1 MTLDEILKEIEKAE
15 TFVVLA
21 HENPDGDAI
30 GSCLGMCSFL
40 KELGKND
47 IDVLFKEYPENFNF
61 LPNSDMI
68 KPNPSHEKYDMAIV
82 LDCPNSDRVWKDYR
96 DFIETAKVSVQFDH
110 HLRNAMFGD
119 YNVVNPVAPACSQII
134 VSSLEYLKIDISKD
148 VATCLLAGIITDT
161 GGFRFNS
168 TTAETF
174 EFAAWCLSKGINV
187 SKVYKE
193 AMMTKTKTQFKAEKL
208 ALDRLQ
214 FFADDKITFTY
225 ITKKD
230 IDELGIKSGE
240 LDGIAGIGVTIKDV
254 EVAISAREKD
264 DGFKISFRSNNID
277 VADICMLF
285 GGGGHKLAA
294 GCQIDSNN
302 IEEVKKAVVEETIKH
317 LEK

>member
-1 MTLDEILKEIEKAE
+1 MTLDEILKEINKAE
-15 TFVVLA
+15 TFVILA

-30 GSCLGMCSFL
+30 GSCLGMCTFL
-40 KELGKND
+40 KELGKSD
-47 IDVLFKEYPENFNF
+47 IDVLFKDFPETFKF
-61 LPNSDMI
+61 LPNFEII
-68 KPNPSHEKYDMAIV
+68 KSEPSYEKYDMAIV
-82 LDCPNSDRVWKDYR
+82 LDCPNTDRVGKEYR
-96 DFIETAKVSVQFDH
+96 KFIENAKVRVQFDH
-110 HLRNAMFGD
+110 HLRNSMFGD
-119 YNVVNPVAPACSQII
+119 YNVVNPVAPACAQIL

-168 TTAETF
+168 TTTETF

-187 SKVYKE
+187 SKIYKE
-193 AMMTKTKTQFKAEKL
+193 AMMTKTKSQFNAEKL

-214 FFADDKITFTY
+214 FFDDDKITFTY

-230 IDELGIKSGE
+230 IEELGIKAGE
-240 LDGIAGIGVTIKDV
+240 LEGIAGIGVTIENV
-254 EVAISAREKD
+254 EVAIFAREKD

-294 GCQIDSNN
+294 GCQIDTNN
-302 IEEVKKAVVEETIKH
+302 IEEVRKAVVSETMKH
-317 LEK
+317 LK

>member
-21 HENPDGDAI
+21 HENPDGDAV
-30 GSCLGMCSFL
+30 GSALGVCTFL
-40 KELGKND
+40 KELGKTD
-47 IDVLFKEYPENFNF
+47 IDVLFKEYPETFNF

-68 KPNPSHEKYDMAIV
+68 KQESTFERYDMAIV
-82 LDCPNSDRVWKDYR
+82 VDCPNSDRVSKEYR
-96 DFIETAKVSVQFDH
+96 LFIENAKIIVQFDH
-110 HLRNAMFGD
+110 HLRNSMFGD
-119 YNVVNPVAPACSQII
+119 YNVVNPVAPACSQIL
-134 VSSLEYLKIDISKD
+134 VSALEYLKIDISKD

-187 SKVYKE
+187 AKVYKE
-193 AMMTKTKTQFKAEKL
+193 AMMTKTITQFKAEKL
-208 ALDRLQ
+208 ALDRLE
-214 FFADDKITFTY
+214 FFNDDKITFTY
-225 ITKKD
+225 ITKQD

-240 LDGIAGIGVTIKDV
+240 LDGIAGVGITIKDV
-254 EVAISAREKD
+254 EVAIFAREKD

-277 VADICMLF
+277 VSDICMLF

-294 GCQIDSNN
+294 GCQIDSS
-302 IEEVKKAVVEETIKH
+302 IEEVRKAVVEETIKH
-317 LEK
+317 LK

>member
-1 MTLDEILKEIEKAE
+1 MTLDEILKEINKAE
-15 TFVVLA
+15 TFVILA

-30 GSCLGMCSFL
+30 GSCLGMCTFL
-40 KELGKND
+40 KELGKSD
-47 IDVLFKEYPENFNF
+47 IDVLFKDFPETFKF
-61 LPNSDMI
+61 LPNFEMI
-68 KPNPSHEKYDMAIV
+68 KSEPSYEKYDMAIV
-82 LDCPNSDRVWKDYR
+82 LDCPNTDRVGKEYR
-96 DFIETAKVSVQFDH
+96 KFIENAKVRVQFDH
-110 HLRNAMFGD
+110 HLRNSMFGD
-119 YNVVNPVAPACSQII
+119 YNVVNPVAPACAQIL

-168 TTAETF
+168 TTTETF

-187 SKVYKE
+187 SKIYKE
-193 AMMTKTKTQFKAEKL
+193 AMMTKTKSQFNAEKL

-214 FFADDKITFTY
+214 FFDDDRITFTY

-230 IDELGIKSGE
+230 IEELGIKAGE
-240 LDGIAGIGVTIKDV
+240 LEGIAGIGVTIENV
-254 EVAISAREKD
+254 EVAIFAREKD

-294 GCQIDSNN
+294 GCQIDTNN
-302 IEEVKKAVVEETIKH
+302 IEEVRKAVVSETMKH
-317 LEK
+317 LK

>member
-21 HENPDGDAI
+21 HENPDGDAV
-30 GSCLGMCSFL
+30 GSALGVCTFL
-40 KELGKND
+40 KELGKTD
-47 IDVLFKEYPENFNF
+47 IDVLFKEYPETFNF

-68 KPNPSHEKYDMAIV
+68 KQESTFERYDMAIV
-82 LDCPNSDRVWKDYR
+82 VDCPNSDRVSKEYR
-96 DFIETAKVSVQFDH
+96 KFIENAKIIVQFDH
-110 HLRNAMFGD
+110 HLRNSMFGD
-119 YNVVNPVAPACSQII
+119 YNVVNPVAPACSQIL
-134 VSSLEYLKIDISKD
+134 VSALEYLKIDISKD

-187 SKVYKE
+187 AKVYKE
-193 AMMTKTKTQFKAEKL
+193 AMMTKTITQFKAEKL
-208 ALDRLQ
+208 ALDRLE
-214 FFADDKITFTY
+214 FFNDDKITFTY
-225 ITKKD
+225 ITKQD

-240 LDGIAGIGVTIKDV
+240 LDGIAGVGITIKDV
-254 EVAISAREKD
+254 EVAIFAREKD

-277 VADICMLF
+277 VSDICMLF

-294 GCQIDSNN
+294 GCQIDSS
-302 IEEVKKAVVEETIKH
+302 IEEARKAVVEETIKH
-317 LEK
+317 LK

>member
-21 HENPDGDAI
+21 HENPDGDAV
-30 GSCLGMCSFL
+30 GSALGVCTFL
-40 KELGKND
+40 KELGKTD
-47 IDVLFKEYPENFNF
+47 IDVLFKEYPETFNF

-68 KPNPSHEKYDMAIV
+68 KQESTFERYDMAIV
-82 LDCPNSDRVWKDYR
+82 VDCPNSDRVSKEYR
-96 DFIETAKVSVQFDH
+96 KFIENAKVRVQFDH
-110 HLRNAMFGD
+110 HLRNSMFGD
-119 YNVVNPVAPACSQII
+119 YNVVNPVAPACSQIL
-134 VSSLEYLKIDISKD
+134 VSALEYLKIDISKD

-187 SKVYKE
+187 AKVYKE
-193 AMMTKTKTQFKAEKL
+193 AMMTKTITQFKAEKL
-208 ALDRLQ
+208 ALDRLE
-214 FFADDKITFTY
+214 FFDDDKITFTY
-225 ITKKD
+225 ITKQD

-240 LDGIAGIGVTIKDV
+240 LDGIAGVGITIKDV
-254 EVAISAREKD
+254 EVAIFAREKD

-294 GCQIDSNN
+294 GCQIDSS
-302 IEEVKKAVVEETIKH
+302 IEEVRKAVVEETIKH
-317 LEK
+317 LK

>member
-21 HENPDGDAI
+21 HENPDGDAV
-30 GSCLGMCSFL
+30 GSALGVCTFL

-47 IDVLFKEYPENFNF
+47 IDVLFKEYPETFNF

-68 KPNPSHEKYDMAIV
+68 KQESTFERYDMAIV
-82 LDCPNSDRVWKDYR
+82 VDCPNSDRVSKEYR
-96 DFIETAKVSVQFDH
+96 KFIENAKIIVQFDH
-110 HLRNAMFGD
+110 HLRNSMFGD
-119 YNVVNPVAPACSQII
+119 YNVVNPVAPACSQIL
-134 VSSLEYLKIDISKD
+134 VSALEYLKIDISKD

-187 SKVYKE
+187 AKVYKE
-193 AMMTKTKTQFKAEKL
+193 AMMTKTITQFKAEKL
-208 ALDRLQ
+208 ALDRLE
-214 FFADDKITFTY
+214 FFDDDKITFTY
-225 ITKKD
+225 ITKQD

-240 LDGIAGIGVTIKDV
+240 LDGIAGVGITIKDV
-254 EVAISAREKD
+254 EVAIFAREKD

-294 GCQIDSNN
+294 GCQIDSS
-302 IEEVKKAVVEETIKH
+302 IEEVRKAVVEETIKH
-317 LEK
+317 LK

>member
-1 MTLDEILKEIEKAE
+1 MTLDEILKEINKAE
-15 TFVVLA
+15 TFVILA

-30 GSCLGMCSFL
+30 GSCLGMCTFL
-40 KELGKND
+40 KELGKSD
-47 IDVLFKEYPENFNF
+47 IDVLFKDFPETFKF
-61 LPNSDMI
+61 LPNFEMI
-68 KPNPSHEKYDMAIV
+68 KSEPSYEKYDMAIV
-82 LDCPNSDRVWKDYR
+82 LDCPNTDRVGKEYR
-96 DFIETAKVSVQFDH
+96 KFIENAKVRVQFDH
-110 HLRNAMFGD
+110 HLRNSMFGD
-119 YNVVNPVAPACSQII
+119 YNVVNPVAPACAQIL

-168 TTAETF
+168 TTTETF

-187 SKVYKE
+187 SKIYKE
-193 AMMTKTKTQFKAEKL
+193 AMMTKTKSQFNAEKL

-214 FFADDKITFTY
+214 FFDNDRITFTY

-230 IDELGIKSGE
+230 IEKLEIKSGE
-240 LDGIAGIGVTIKDV
+240 LEGIAGIGVTIENV
-254 EVAISAREKD
+254 EVAIFAREKD

-294 GCQIDSNN
+294 GCQIDSN
-302 IEEVKKAVVEETIKH
+302 IEEVRKAVVSETMKH
-317 LEK
+317 LK

>member
-1 MTLDEILKEIEKAE
+1 MTLDEILKEINKAE
-15 TFVVLA
+15 TFVILA

-30 GSCLGMCSFL
+30 GSCLGMCTFL
-40 KELGKND
+40 KELGKSD
-47 IDVLFKEYPENFNF
+47 IDVLFKDFPETFKF
-61 LPNSDMI
+61 LPNFEMI
-68 KPNPSHEKYDMAIV
+68 KSEPSYEKYDMAIV
-82 LDCPNSDRVWKDYR
+82 LDCPNTDRVGKEYR
-96 DFIETAKVSVQFDH
+96 KFIENAKVRVQFDH
-110 HLRNAMFGD
+110 HLRNSMFGD
-119 YNVVNPVAPACSQII
+119 YNVVNPVAPACAQIL

-168 TTAETF
+168 TTTETF

-187 SKVYKE
+187 SKIYKE
-193 AMMTKTKTQFKAEKL
+193 AMMTKTKSQFNAEKL

-214 FFADDKITFTY
+214 FFDDDKITFTY

-230 IDELGIKSGE
+230 IEELGIKAGE
-240 LDGIAGIGVTIKDV
+240 LEGIAGIGVTIENV
-254 EVAISAREKD
+254 EVAIFAREKD

-294 GCQIDSNN
+294 GCQIDSN
-302 IEEVKKAVVEETIKH
+302 IEEVRKAVVSETMKH
-317 LEK
+317 LK

>member
-21 HENPDGDAI
+21 HENPDGDAV
-30 GSCLGMCSFL
+30 GSALGVCTFL
-40 KELGKND
+40 KELGKTD
-47 IDVLFKEYPENFNF
+47 IDVLFKEYPETFNF

-68 KPNPSHEKYDMAIV
+68 KQESTFERYDMAIV
-82 LDCPNSDRVWKDYR
+82 VDCPNSDRVSKEYR
-96 DFIETAKVSVQFDH
+96 KFIENAKIIVQFDH
-110 HLRNAMFGD
+110 HLRNSMFGD
-119 YNVVNPVAPACSQII
+119 YNVVNPVAPACSQIL
-134 VSSLEYLKIDISKD
+134 VSALEYLKIDISKD

-187 SKVYKE
+187 AKVYKE
-193 AMMTKTKTQFKAEKL
+193 AMMTKTITQFKAEKL
-208 ALDRLQ
+208 ALDRLE
-214 FFADDKITFTY
+214 FFNDDKITFTY
-225 ITKKD
+225 ITKQD

-240 LDGIAGIGVTIKDV
+240 LDGIAGVGITIKDV
-254 EVAISAREKD
+254 EVAIFAREKD

-277 VADICMLF
+277 VSDICMLF

-294 GCQIDSNN
+294 GCQIESS
-302 IEEVKKAVVEETIKH
+302 IEEVRKAVVEETIKH
-317 LEK
+317 LK

>member
-1 MTLDEILKEIEKAE
+1 MTLDEILKEINKAE
-15 TFVVLA
+15 TFVILA

-30 GSCLGMCSFL
+30 GSCLGMCTFL
-40 KELGKND
+40 KELGKSD
-47 IDVLFKEYPENFNF
+47 IDVLFKDFPETFKF
-61 LPNSDMI
+61 LPNFEMI
-68 KPNPSHEKYDMAIV
+68 KSEPSYEKYDMAIV
-82 LDCPNSDRVWKDYR
+82 LDCPNTDRVGKEYR
-96 DFIETAKVSVQFDH
+96 KFIENAKVRVQFDH
-110 HLRNAMFGD
+110 HLRNSMFGD
-119 YNVVNPVAPACSQII
+119 YNVVNPVAPACAQIL

-168 TTAETF
+168 TTTETF

-187 SKVYKE
+187 SKIYKE
-193 AMMTKTKTQFKAEKL
+193 AMMTKTKSQFNAEKL

-214 FFADDKITFTY
+214 FFDDDKITFTY

-230 IDELGIKSGE
+230 IEELGIKAGE
-240 LDGIAGIGVTIKDV
+240 LEGIAGIGVTIENV
-254 EVAISAREKD
+254 EVAIFAREKD

-294 GCQIDSNN
+294 GCQIDTNN
-302 IEEVKKAVVEETIKH
+302 IEEVRKAVVSETMKH
-317 LEK
+317 LK